1 MMVCAAVVPV
11 VLNSRQAIAQT
22 SETESQEP
30 DCSLEEKWEA
40 VSHLFQQ
47 GLQQY
52 QVSQFQDAIQLFN
65 KRDY

>member
-1 MMVCAAVVPV
+1 MVCVAVVPV

-22 SETESQEP
+22 SKTESKEP
-30 DCSLEEKWEA
+30 DRSLEEKWEA
-40 VSHLFQQ
+40 VSRLFQQ
-47 GLQQY
+47 GLQQD